1 MIMKNRE
8 YKDTWHKLK
17 DELISD
23 FYKETER
30 LERITKNPN
39 NKNLEY
45 THGKIEGQRNQTLS
59 HLIKMEDLD
68 GTCYFKNLLHD
79 MNREDK

>member
-1 MIMKNRE
+1 MKSRE
-8 YKDTWHKLK
+8 YKDTWNKLK

-30 LERITKNPN
+30 LERISKNPN
-39 NKNLEY
+39 NKISAY
-45 THGKIEGQRNQTLS
+45 IHGYAEGQRNQTLS
-59 HLIKMEDLD
+59 HLMKMEDLD

>member
-1 MIMKNRE
+1 MKSRE
-8 YKDTWHKLK
+8 YKDTWNKLK

-30 LERITKNPN
+30 LERITNNSN

-45 THGKIEGQRNQTLS
+45 IHGKAEGQRNQTLS
-59 HLIKMEDLD
+59 HLMKMEDLD

>member
-1 MIMKNRE
+1 MKNRE
-8 YKDTWHKLK
+8 YKDVWQKLK

-30 LERITKNPN
+30 LERFSKNPN
-39 NKNLEY
+39 NKISAY
-45 THGKIEGQRNQTLS
+45 IHGYAEGQRNQTLS
-59 HLIKMEDLD
+59 HLMKMEDLD
-68 GTCYFKNLLHD
+68 GTCYFKNLLYD

>member
-1 MIMKNRE
+1 MTMKNRE
-8 YKDTWHKLK
+8 YKNVWQKLK

-30 LERITKNPN
+30 LERISKNPN
-39 NKNLEY
+39 NEISAHI
-45 THGKIEGQRNQTLS
+45 HGKVEGQRNQTLS
-59 HLIKMEDLD
+59 HLMKMEDLD
-68 GTCYFKNLLHD
+68 GTCYFKNLLDD